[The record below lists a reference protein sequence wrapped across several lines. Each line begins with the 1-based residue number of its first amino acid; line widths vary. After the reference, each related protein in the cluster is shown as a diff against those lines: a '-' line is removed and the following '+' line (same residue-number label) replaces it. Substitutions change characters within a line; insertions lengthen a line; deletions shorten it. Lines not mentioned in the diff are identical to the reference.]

1 MDSPWAAVV
10 VLAFLGWIGCTV
22 GFIFGAFQ
30 KQGRFD
36 NKKALIWGSAVVV
49 CYALWVVGMM
59 KA

>member
-1 MDSPWAAVV
+1 MNNPWAVV
-10 VLAFLGWIGCTV
+10 VVFGFLGWIGCTI

-36 NKKALIWGSAVVV
+36 NKKALAWGLAVVV